1 MRVEKNVSRIN
12 NYLKKRKEKK
22 VLELKIKDYNNS
34 NFYLALVF
42 NKKIEKFKVLYIPLD
57 VVENSDISEYCCY
70 QFMEVKS
77 VLYLIDTIKKNL
89 PKYEELK
96 KRDLRRK
103 KIENFQ
109 IEIDVYLDKKQYDFY
124 MTRYLPKEWE
134 FFFEAIVMLFE
145 HAPNIMSELVTE
157 ILSVAMNTNEEV
169 EYQRSLKCNVLE
181 EEMAPYFSSLKD
193 KKEKIDYLERING
206 KYYAIVKNHLFII
219 EYLYGSKILNIY
231 CDNEELTYNYI
242 TYQIINEIKK
252 HNEKSF
258 YKITIEDA
266 QERKNYLCLGTT
278 KTGIKVIKENKLT
291 TIPFQELKKYKIKI
305 IEDKNNEL
313 KNKLEQVIQS

>member
-1 MRVEKNVSRIN
+1 MRVEKNISRIN
-12 NYLKKRKEKK
+12 NYLKKRKETK

-57 VVENSDISEYCCY
+57 VVESSDISEYCCY

-77 VLYLIDTIKKNL
+77 VLYLTDTIKKNL

-109 IEIDVYLDKKQYDFY
+109 IEIDVYLDNKQYDFY

-134 FFFEAIVMLFE
+134 FFFETIVMLFE
-145 HAPNIMSELVTE
+145 HAPNIMSELATE

-169 EYQRSLKCNVLE
+169 KYQRSLKCNVLE
-181 EEMAPYFSSLKD
+181 EEMDLYFSSLKG
-193 KKEKIDYLERING
+193 KKERIDYLERING

-231 CDNEELTYNYI
+231 CDNEELTYNYM

-278 KTGIKVIKENKLT
+278 KKGIKVIKENKLT
-291 TIPFQELKKYKIKI
+291 TLPFQELKKDKIKI

>member
-1 MRVEKNVSRIN
+1 MRVEKNISRIN
-12 NYLKKRKEKK
+12 NYLKKRKETK

-57 VVENSDISEYCCY
+57 VVESSDISEYCCY

-109 IEIDVYLDKKQYDFY
+109 IEIDVYLDNKQYDFY

-134 FFFEAIVMLFE
+134 FFFETIVMLFE
-145 HAPNIMSELVTE
+145 HAPNIMSELATE

-169 EYQRSLKCNVLE
+169 KYQRSLKCNVLE
-181 EEMAPYFSSLKD
+181 EEMDPYFSSLKG

-231 CDNEELTYNYI
+231 CDNEELTYNYM

-252 HNEKSF
+252 HNEKRF

-291 TIPFQELKKYKIKI
+291 TLPFQELKKYKIKI